1 MKSTLKHLIS
11 IYLDH
16 SVVLTW
22 LSYDKYTKL
31 ILRLSKNIFI
41 IFITFWRPH
50 LNLIYRI
57 ILHLDGMKDFADSK
71 T

>member
-57 ILHLDGMKDFADSK
+57 ILHLDGMKDFVDSK